1 MTLTRL
7 GEIVHQWMGWCPNAP
22 ALRTASTVLSTP
34 PVTVNPL
41 EPDGGAGGS
50 GRIRRGAQFATGS
63 IQTLVRNKQLL
74 WFPLLTG
81 LVMLFMIAAF
91 FSLMVYGTYP
101 YPAIAWPLWLAL
113 VFSIEAI
120 TVFCLYF
127 LLAGLILSVSAGS
140 SEGMVSFRKGL
151 SDARSHVRSIAGWSV
166 GLAFL
171 GTALLAAI
179 ELRYADSLFIAIS
192 SIIGQFPFYFV
203 LQPEVLGPGP
213 IPTVVNP
220 LSAAT
225 FTIAAMIINV
235 VFFIL
240 TLFVVPVL
248 ILENKGLP
256 DAVAESFS
264 LIKKI
269 WGEIVACLLVFCLI
283 VIGISLCSLI
293 FRVAYGV
300 ISFDD
305 QFFWYQGGW
314 IASAALYILVWCAVT
329 VICSTAVGVSLFGLY
344 TYAKS
349 GRIPEGFGNNCGEEG
364 I

>member
-1 MTLTRL
+1 MTLARL

-22 ALRTASTVLSTP
+22 VLRTASTVLSTP

-50 GRIRRGAQFATGS
+50 GRIRRGIQFAAGS

-74 WFPLLTG
+74 WFSLLTG

-101 YPAIAWPLWLAL
+101 YPAIAYPLWLAL

-127 LLAGLILSVSAGS
+127 LLAGMVLSVSAGS
-140 SEGMVSFRKGL
+140 SDGMVSFRKGL
-151 SDARSHVRSIAGWSV
+151 SDARSNVRSIAGWSV
-166 GLAFL
+166 GLALL
-171 GTALLAAI
+171 GTALLAI
-179 ELRYADSLFIAIS
+179 ELQYADYLLLTIS
-192 SIIGQFPFYFV
+192 SMIGQFPFYFV
-203 LQPEVLGPGP
+203 LRPEVLGPGP
-213 IPTVVNP
+213 IPSVVNP

-248 ILENKGLP
+248 VLENKRLP

-264 LIKKI
+264 LIKKV
-269 WGEIVACLLVFCLI
+269 WGEIVASFLVFGLI
-283 VIGISLCSLI
+283 VIGISLSSLI

-300 ISFDD
+300 VTFDD
-305 QFFWYQGGW
+305 LFSSYQFFWYQGGW

-344 TYAKS
+344 SYAKS
-349 GRIPEGFGNNCGEEG
+349 GRIPEGFGKN
-364 I
+364 

>member
-1 MTLTRL
+1 MTLARL

-22 ALRTASTVLSTP
+22 AMRTAATVLSTP

-41 EPDGGAGGS
+41 EPEGGAGGS
-50 GRIRRGAQFATGS
+50 ERIGRGIQVATGS
-63 IQTLVRNKQLL
+63 LKTLARNKQLL
-74 WFPLLTG
+74 WFSLLTG

-91 FSLMVYGTYP
+91 FSLRVYGTYP
-101 YPAIAWPLWLAL
+101 YPAIAYPLWLAL
-113 VFSIEAI
+113 VFSIQAI

-127 LLAGLILSVSAGS
+127 LLAGMVLSVSAGS
-140 SEGMVSFRKGL
+140 SGGMVSFRKGL

-166 GLAFL
+166 GMALL

-203 LQPEVLGPGP
+203 LRPEVLGPGP

-248 ILENKGLP
+248 VLENKRLP

-264 LIKKI
+264 LVKKV
-269 WGEIVACLLVFCLI
+269 WGEIIASLLVFFLI
-283 VIGISLCSLI
+283 VIVISLCSLI

-300 ISFDD
+300 VTFDD
-305 QFFWYQGGW
+305 LFSSYQLFWYQGGW
-314 IASAALYILVWCAVT
+314 IASAALYILVWCTVT

-344 TYAKS
+344 SYAKS
-349 GRIPEGFGNNCGEEG
+349 GRMPGMFEGE
-364 I
+364 

>member
-1 MTLTRL
+1 MFTKTY
-7 GEIVHQWMGWCPNAP
+7 EIIQHYFGWCPNAP
-22 ALRTASTVLSTP
+22 VLRTASTVLSTP
-34 PVTVNPL
+34 PVTINPL
-41 EPDGGAGGS
+41 EPDGGTGGS
-50 GRIRRGAQFATGS
+50 GRIRRGVQFAAGG

-140 SEGMVSFRKGL
+140 SDGMVSFRKGL

-166 GLAFL
+166 CLAFL
-171 GTALLAAI
+171 GTAILAAI

-203 LQPEVLGPGP
+203 LRPEVLGPGP
-213 IPTVVNP
+213 IPSVVNP

-248 ILENKGLP
+248 VLENKGLSG
-256 DAVAESFS
+256 AVAESFS
-264 LIKKI
+264 LAKKV
-269 WGEIVACLLVFCLI
+269 WGEIVGCLLVFGLI
-283 VIGISLCSLI
+283 VIGISLSSLI

-314 IASAALYILVWCAVT
+314 IASAALYILVWCTVT

-344 TYAKS
+344 SYAKS